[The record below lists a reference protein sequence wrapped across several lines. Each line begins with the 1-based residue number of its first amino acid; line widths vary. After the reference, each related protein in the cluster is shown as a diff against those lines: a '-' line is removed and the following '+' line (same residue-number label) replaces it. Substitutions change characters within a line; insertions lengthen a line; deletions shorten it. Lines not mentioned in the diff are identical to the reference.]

1 LLGTNYDKQDTIKG
15 ASMTRS
21 VNPESREPD
30 EAGGKTHAEPALGGA
45 TGERP
50 VFETNFTEAGGAAVA
65 ALLHLIRLMGAEL
78 VLMRRDCDPTR
89 FEQAVRSKLEHFTS
103 PTANEHARQAGLT
116 HARHLVEQVLTQIRA
131 QAELKRSLAGGAAQP
146 QPSAAASAPAS
157 SSRLLN

>member
-1 LLGTNYDKQDTIKG
+1 
-15 ASMTRS
+15 MTRS

>member
-1 LLGTNYDKQDTIKG
+1 
-15 ASMTRS
+15 MTRF
-21 VNPESREPD
+21 VNREGGESGEG
-30 EAGGKTHAEPALGGA
+30 GGKTHGEQAPGGA
-45 TGERP
+45 TREQPP

-89 FEQAVRSKLEHFTS
+89 FEQAVRSKIEHFTS
-103 PTANEHARQAGLT
+103 PTADEQSRQAGLA

-131 QAELKRSLAGGAAQP
+131 QAELKRSLGGGAAQP
-146 QPSAAASAPAS
+146 QPSGAASAPPS